1 MNMKKNKYTII
12 NNPLDDYDFSFRR
25 CHAAEIG
32 AYIIGIMIFLLI
44 CALFVCSEENERKWK
59 ALRECFY
66 IPIVF
71 SVPLFLLGL
80 SMTLR
85 IRRLKKII
93 ENGKM
98 TDGEVISYRRIH
110 VNRGK
115 RNRLLKETPNYTILN
130 IRFYDDGNQ
139 ECAVG
144 VGHKIPEKVFASTYC
159 TVYIFNNNVFVTDFS
174 MRKKGEPQIAFE
186 LKK

>member
-1 MNMKKNKYTII
+1 MKKNKYTII

-85 IRRLKKII
+85 IRRLKKSI
-93 ENGKM
+93 ENGKIWLIF
-98 TDGEVISYRRIH
+98 T
-110 VNRGK
+110 
-115 RNRLLKETPNYTILN
+115 RLCDKMAPRDL
-130 IRFYDDGNQ
+130 R
-139 ECAVG
+139 
-144 VGHKIPEKVFASTYC
+144 
-159 TVYIFNNNVFVTDFS
+159 FVTSNLIFS
-174 MRKKGEPQIAFE
+174 
-186 LKK
+186 

>member
-1 MNMKKNKYTII
+1 MKKNKYTII

-44 CALFVCSEENERKWK
+44 CAFFVYTEEGENRWK

-66 IPIVF
+66 IPLVF
-71 SVPLFLLGL
+71 SVPLNLLGL

-93 ENGKM
+93 ENGKK
-98 TDGEVISYRRIH
+98 TDGEIISYRRIH

-115 RNRLLKETPNYTILN
+115 RKDLLKP
-130 IRFYDDGNQ
+130 
-139 ECAVG
+139 A
-144 VGHKIPEKVFASTYC
+144 
-159 TVYIFNNNVFVTDFS
+159 
-174 MRKKGEPQIAFE
+174 
-186 LKK
+186 